1 MKVGSVEIT
10 RCEQV
15 LVLPR
20 LDSED
25 IVFRAVAVSSMDE
38 FEAIC
43 PEPKAPGIRTKD
55 GFKPDTKDEGYQQL
69 VSLHG
74 DKRLAFIVI
83 KSLEPSNIEWDE
95 VTIEDPTTWTKW
107 QEELLSAGLSNI
119 EANRVV
125 SCVME
130 ANALDED
137 KLKEARDSFLLGL
150 AQE

>member
-1 MKVGSVEIT
+1 MKIGNVEIT

-25 IVFRAVAVSSMDE
+25 IVFRATAVSSMDE
-38 FEAIC
+38 FNAIC

-95 VTIEDPTTWTKW
+95 VNIEDPTTWTKW
-107 QEELLSAGLSNI
+107 QEELLDAGLSNI

-125 SCVME
+125 ACVME
-130 ANALDED
+130 ANALDEG

>member
-1 MKVGSVEIT
+1 MKVGNVEIS

-20 LDSED
+20 LGSED
-25 IVFRAVAVSSMDE
+25 IVFRAVAVSSMTE

-43 PEPKAPGIRTKD
+43 PEPKAPGVRTKD
-55 GFKPDTKDEGYQQL
+55 GFKPDTEDESYQQL

-74 DKRLAFIVI
+74 DKRLAFIMI
-83 KSLEPSNIEWDE
+83 KSLEPSDIEWDE
-95 VTIEDPTTWTKW
+95 VKIEDPSTWTKW
-107 QEELLSAGLSNI
+107 QEELLNAGLSVI

-125 SCVME
+125 ACVME

-150 AQE
+150 AQ